1 MLIWSGS
8 CCPIIF
14 PMVLPK
20 MESPCILF
28 HAKSV
33 PTDLPSPT
41 STIFPI
47 MINKKRSGAAPS
59 TPNTDLN
66 AIIFGHGVAHDVRR
80 AGKAILYA
88 VLARKVSYCDRNAA
102 HRKFRSKNLGGSFLS
117 IMATERPNGALWGP
131 VGRPKPLHHPQKSI
145 GRCICMY

>member
-1 MLIWSGS
+1 MVGQ
-8 CCPIIF
+8 
-14 PMVLPK
+14 VLP
-20 MESPCILF
+20 EHIPCGPTQDGVSLYFI
-28 HAKSV
+28 SRETCV
-33 PTDLPSPT
+33 TDLPSPT

-59 TPNTDLN
+59 TPNTGLN
-66 AIIFGHGVAHDVRR
+66 AIIFGHGVAREVRQV
-80 AGKAILYA
+80 GEAILYA
-88 VLARKVSYCDRNAA
+88 VLARRGSYCDRNAED
-102 HRKFRSKNLGGSFLS
+102 RKFRSKNLGGSFLS

>member
-1 MLIWSGS
+1 
-8 CCPIIF
+8 
-14 PMVLPK
+14 MVGQLLPDHISHGPTQDGVSLYFISR
-20 MESPCILF
+20 ETC
-28 HAKSV
+28 A
-33 PTDLPSPT
+33 TDLPSPT

-59 TPNTDLN
+59 TPNTDPN

-80 AGKAILYA
+80 PGKAILYA
-88 VLARKVSYCDRNAA
+88 VLARKMSYCDRNAA

-131 VGRPKPLHHPQKSI
+131 VGRPKPLPNPQKSI
-145 GRCICMY
+145 GRCLCMS